1 MYVGNVHAMM
11 WTQLV
16 TGEIFMETLVSV
28 MKETAKQCMID
39 TLMTSVQVR
48 FVYKKIFPSGLIF
61 LFPSAPI
68 LIFPNWGGNR
78 ECKKGLGGGF

>member
-16 TGEIFMETLVSV
+16 TGEIYMEIRVSV

-39 TLMTSVQVR
+39 ILMTSAQVR
-48 FVYKKIFPSGLIF
+48 KMYLTLCVVL
-61 LFPSAPI
+61 
-68 LIFPNWGGNR
+68 
-78 ECKKGLGGGF
+78 

>member
-16 TGEIFMETLVSV
+16 TGEIYMEIRVSV

-39 TLMTSVQVR
+39 ILMTSAQVR
-48 FVYKKIFPSGLIF
+48 KKYLT
-61 LFPSAPI
+61 LCVV
-68 LIFPNWGGNR
+68 L
-78 ECKKGLGGGF
+78 

>member
-16 TGEIFMETLVSV
+16 TGEIFMEILVSV

-48 FVYKKIFPSGLIF
+48 FVYKGDLSVVL
-61 LFPSAPI
+61 
-68 LIFPNWGGNR
+68 
-78 ECKKGLGGGF
+78 

>member
-68 LIFPNWGGNR
+68 LIFPNWGRNG